1 MPLIMT
7 ATRRVTAI
15 MATAILVA
23 MLGGDRLSAQTAKTP
38 VLTDGQKLKIIAL
51 QQQIEIYRLRAQ
63 VAANELQ
70 KAMDAAQVP
79 GYRLTDQLEYVPVE
93 PAKEPSTPAK
103 PPAAK
108 P

>member
-1 MPLIMT
+1 MT
-7 ATRRVTAI
+7 ARLTLAAFVL
-15 MATAILVA
+15 ATV
-23 MLGGDRLSAQTAKTP
+23 GLSAQTAKAP
-38 VLTDGQKLKIIAL
+38 VLSEGQKLKIIAL
-51 QQQIEIYRLRAQ
+51 RQQIEIYQLRMQIAT
-63 VAANELQ
+63 NELQ

-93 PAKEPSTPAK
+93 PAKEPSTPAE

>member
-1 MPLIMT
+1 MT
-7 ATRRVTAI
+7 ARVALAALVL
-15 MATAILVA
+15 ATV
-23 MLGGDRLSAQTAKTP
+23 GLSAQATTAP
-38 VLTDGQKLKIIAL
+38 VLPEGQKLKIIAL

-63 VAANELQ
+63 VAVNELQ